1 MQVFVRGQRWISDT
15 ETELGL
21 GTVLKVDGRLVT
33 ILYPASG
40 ETRVYSM
47 HNAPLSRVRFAPGD
61 EIEHHDGWLMTV
73 AEVIEAEGLL
83 SYKGLRDETEPAEV
97 PEAGLSNL
105 TQLNK
110 PQDRLF
116 TGQVDSSAWFKLRH
130 DTLKKS
136 QMLAASPYRG
146 LLGARVSLVPHQ
158 LHIAKEVASR
168 YAPRVLLADE
178 VGLGKTIEAGMILH
192 AQLESG
198 RARRVLI
205 VVPESLQYQWLME
218 MRRRFN
224 LRFAMIDEDAVLD
237 TESSTNPFGDEPLT
251 LCSLEL
257 LAMQPRAQKL
267 ALACEWD
274 LLVVDEAHHLAW
286 DPEEPSVE
294 YRAIELLASDIKG
307 VLLLTATPE
316 QLGVAGHFAR
326 LRLLDPARFHDL
338 YAFIDEES
346 RYEEVAES
354 VQELLDGGE
363 LSAAAQAKLGELI
376 QGDEAAQA
384 QLALLT
390 GEAEKDE
397 KTAARQG
404 LVRALLDRH
413 GTGRVLFRNTRA
425 AMTGF
430 PERDVHAH
438 ALPWPKEYALGEKA
452 SGRLY
457 PEASYAG
464 LAPWWFF
471 DPRVHWLC
479 NTLKELKQEKVL
491 IICHRAETALE
502 LEEALRT
509 REGILSAVFHEG
521 LSIFERDRAAAF
533 FADSES
539 GAKVLICSEIGSEGR
554 NFQFARHMVLFDLP
568 MHPDLLEQRIGRLD
582 RIGQRHTIHIHVP
595 YFETGGQEA
604 LFRWYHEGLNAFA
617 SICPAGA
624 TLYDELLNELKLAIV
639 KEGHDLDALMVHTR
653 QLAEEHNAALE
664 RGRDRLLE
672 INSAGHDDGPETIHA
687 IETLDRDP
695 ELPEYM
701 ERLFGLI
708 GIDVEDHSDYSYVI
722 RPGDHM
728 QVPSFPELDEDGVTV
743 TYSRSRALA
752 REDQQ
757 FLSWEHPMV
766 TGARDLV
773 LSQATGNAAVAM
785 LKNPAVKPGT
795 VLVET
800 LHIVECIAPPEL
812 GADRFLPKTLIRNL
826 LDPVGNDLSP
836 KVGINGLSKQLTEL
850 DKSVSGKL
858 VRAAQ
863 DSLRASLAKSD
874 ALAKE
879 KMVGIVAEAEG
890 KMREVLDGE
899 RHRLAALKAV
909 NPNVRQDEL
918 DFLAECRDELAG
930 YIGNARLR
938 LDAIRIIIAS

>member
-21 GTVLKVDGRLVT
+21 GTVLKVEGRLVT

-40 ETRVYSM
+40 ETRVYSQN
-47 HNAPLSRVRFAPGD
+47 NAPLSRVRFAPGD
-61 EIEHHDGWLMTV
+61 EIEHHEGWLMTV
-73 AEVIEAEGLL
+73 EATTEQDGLL
-83 SYKGLRDETEPAEV
+83 SYAGTRHNGDRAEV
-97 PEAGLSNL
+97 PESGLSNL
-105 TQLNK
+105 MQLNK

-116 TGQVDSSAWFKLRH
+116 TGQIDSTGWFKLRH
-130 DTLKKS
+130 DTLKKG
-136 QMLAASPYRG
+136 QMLASSPLRG
-146 LLGARVSLVPHQ
+146 LLGARASLVPHQ
-158 LHIAKEVASR
+158 LHIAKEVGSR

-192 AQLESG
+192 AQLQSE

-224 LRFAMIDEDAVLD
+224 LRFSMIDEDAVMD
-237 TESSTNPFGDEPLT
+237 TEASGNPYADEPLT

-257 LAMQPRAQKL
+257 LAMYPRAQKL

-286 DPEEPSVE
+286 DPVEPSVE

-326 LRLLDPARFHDL
+326 LRLLDPARFHSLD
-338 YAFIDEES
+338 AFQAEEA
-346 RYEEVAES
+346 RYEEVADA
-354 VQELLDGGE
+354 VQQVLDGE
-363 LSAAAQAKLGELI
+363 HLTAEAAAKLARLVA
-376 QGDEAAQA
+376 GDNEA
-384 QLALLT
+384 LGFLHTLS
-390 GEAEKDE
+390 GEAEPE
-397 KTAARQG
+397 AEANARAA

-413 GTGRVLFRNTRA
+413 GTGRVLFRNTRS

-430 PERDVHAH
+430 PEREIHVRP
-438 ALPWPKEYALGEKA
+438 LPLPKEYSLGEKA
-452 SGRLY
+452 STRLY

-471 DPRVHWLC
+471 DTRVHWLC
-479 NTLKELKQEKVL
+479 ETLKELRQEKVL
-491 IICHRAETALE
+491 IICHRAETALD

-509 REGILSAVFHEG
+509 REGIAAAVFHEG
-521 LSIFERDRAAAF
+521 LSIFERDRAAAY

-554 NFQFARHMVLFDLP
+554 NFQFARHLVLFDLP

-595 YFETGGQEA
+595 YFEAGGQEA
-604 LFRWYHEGLNAFA
+604 LFRWYHEGLNAFQN
-617 SICPAGA
+617 ICPAGA
-624 TLYDELLNELKLAIV
+624 TLYDELLDELKLAIV
-639 KEGHDLDALMVHTR
+639 NEGHDLDTLMAGTRALAAEHT
-653 QLAEEHNAALE
+653 AALE

-672 INSAGHDDGPETIHA
+672 RNSAGKDDGPELIHA

-695 ELPEYM
+695 DLPEYM

-708 GIDVEDHSDYSYVI
+708 GIDVEDHSDYSYVV

-728 QVPSFPELDEDGVTV
+728 QVPSFPELDEDGVTI

-752 REDQQ
+752 REDQL

-766 TGARDLV
+766 SGARDLV
-773 LSQATGNAAVAM
+773 LSQAMGNAAVTL

-795 VLVET
+795 VMVET
-800 LHIVECIAPPEL
+800 LHVVECIAPPEL
-812 GADRFLPKTLIRNL
+812 VASRFLPKTLIRSL
-826 LDPVGNDLSP
+826 LDPVGNDISP
-836 KVGINGLSKQLTEL
+836 KVGINGLSKQLTDL
-850 DKSVSGKL
+850 DKAVAGKV
-858 VRAAQ
+858 VRAHQ
-863 DSLRASLAKSD
+863 DHLRTTLAKSE

-879 KMVGIVAEAEG
+879 KMAVIVAEAGE
-890 KMREVLDGE
+890 KMREILDGE
-899 RHRLAALKAV
+899 RERLSALKAV
-909 NPNVRQDEL
+909 NPNVRQDEI
-918 DFLAECRDELAG
+918 DFLGECRDELASH
-930 YIGNARLR
+930 IASARLR
-938 LDAIRIIIAS
+938 LDAIRVIVAA

>member
-1 MQVFVRGQRWISDT
+1 MQVFVRGQRWVSDT

-21 GTVLKVDGRLVT
+21 GTVLKVEGRMVT

-40 ETRVYSM
+40 ETRVYSQN
-47 HNAPLSRVRFAPGD
+47 NAPLSRVRFVPGD
-61 EIEHHDGWLMTV
+61 EIEHHEGWLMTV
-73 AEVIEAEGLL
+73 TAVTESEGLL
-83 SYKGLRDETEPAEV
+83 TYVGVRAEGQSTEV
-97 PEAGLSNL
+97 PESGLSNL

-116 TGQVDSSAWFKLRH
+116 TGQIDSSGWFKLRH
-130 DTLKKS
+130 DTLKKG
-136 QMLAASPYRG
+136 QMLASSPLRG

-158 LHIAKEVASR
+158 LHIAKEVGSR

-192 AQLESG
+192 AQLQSG
-198 RARRVLI
+198 RAKRVLV

-224 LRFAMIDEDAVLD
+224 LRFAMLDEDAVLD
-237 TESSTNPFGDEPLT
+237 TEASTNPFSDEPLT

-257 LAMQPRAQKL
+257 LAMYPRAQKL

-294 YRAIELLASDIKG
+294 YRAIELLASDIRG

-338 YAFIDEES
+338 EAFLAEEA
-346 RYEEVAES
+346 RYETVADA
-354 VQELLDGGE
+354 VQELLDGDT
-363 LSAAAQAKLGELI
+363 LST
-376 QGDEAAQA
+376 EAAQK
-384 QLALLT
+384 LALLIE
-390 GEAEKDE
+390 GDSEAQGFLQAVAGDAEAEVKS
-397 KTAARQG
+397 AARAA
-404 LVRALLDRH
+404 LVRALVDRH

-430 PERDVHAH
+430 PEREVHAIPL
-438 ALPWPKEYALGEKA
+438 ALPKEYSPSDKA
-452 SGRLY
+452 SSRLY
-457 PEASYAG
+457 PEAAYSG

-471 DPRVHWLC
+471 DSRVHWLC
-479 NTLKELKQEKVL
+479 ETLKELKNEKVL
-491 IICHRAETALE
+491 IICHRAETALD

-509 REGILSAVFHEG
+509 REGIPAAVFHEG
-521 LSIFERDRAAAF
+521 LSIFERDRAAAY

-554 NFQFARHMVLFDLP
+554 NFQFARHLVLFDLP

-604 LFRWYHEGLNAFA
+604 LFRWYHEGLNAFGA
-617 SICPAGA
+617 ICPAGA
-624 TLYDELLNELKLAIV
+624 TLYDELLDELKQAIV
-639 KEGHDLDALMVHTR
+639 HEGHDLDALMEHTR
-653 QLAEEHNAALE
+653 TRATEHTAALE

-672 INSAGHDDGPETIHA
+672 LNSAGKDDGPELIHA

-701 ERLFGLI
+701 ERLCGLV
-708 GIDVEDHSDYSYVI
+708 GIDVEDHSDYSYVL

-728 QVPSFPELDEDGVTV
+728 QMPSFPELDEDGVTV

-757 FLSWEHPMV
+757 FLTWEHPMV
-766 TGARDLV
+766 AGAMDLV
-773 LSQATGNAAVAM
+773 LSGSTGNAAVTL

-795 VLVET
+795 LMVET
-800 LHIVECIAPPEL
+800 LHIVECVAPPEL
-812 GADRFLPKTLIRNL
+812 GAARFLPKTLIRSL
-826 LDPVGNDLSP
+826 LDPVGNDISP
-836 KVGINGLSKQLTEL
+836 KVGINGLSKQLTDL
-850 DKSVSGKL
+850 DKSVANKL
-858 VRAAQ
+858 VRASQ
-863 DSLRASLAKSD
+863 DHLRATLAKSE
-874 ALAKE
+874 ALAKD
-879 KMVGIVAEAEG
+879 KMAVIVEEAG
-890 KMREVLDGE
+890 TRMREALDAE
-899 RHRLAALKAV
+899 RERLAALMAV
-909 NPNVRQDEL
+909 NPNVRQDEI
-918 DFLAECRDELAG
+918 DFLTECRDELAG
-930 YIGNARLR
+930 YIASARLR
-938 LDAIRIIIAS
+938 LDAVRVIIAG